1 VTRPGKPAVVR
12 FYFDAD
18 VIGLAKVLVQV
29 RPDVT
34 YPGDPGGT
42 LHRRTRP
49 PCPIT
54 STDVKDD
61 VWIAQVAS
69 LGWLIITRDSRIA
82 SKRAE
87 LAAVRD
93 SGARMVALSG
103 PETVAHGPNWRC
115 FAASGAPSNVNL
127 KSRARSS
134 TAPRAQP
141 CALCRSTDQGNSAR
155 RISSVRSAKSGS
167 LLVKLPTKAS
177 QAAVRSSS

>member
-1 VTRPGKPAVVR
+1 MTRPGKPAVVR
-12 FYFDAD
+12 YYFDAD
-18 VIGLAKVLVQV
+18 VLGLAKVLVQV

-103 PETVAHGPNWRC
+103 PETVGTWAQLEVLCCQWR
-115 FAASGAPSNVNL
+115 AIERHL

-141 CALCRSTDQGNSAR
+141 GALCRSTDQGNSAR

-177 QAAVRSSS
+177 QTAVRSSS